1 MEIYLAN
8 MAIVVLSGF
17 LGSTIV
23 KEKIVDDKRKYN
35 WFFLIWAV
43 ISLICVS
50 GFRYM
55 VGTDYFEYSEI
66 YTAFGGLPIEL
77 FGFEVGFDI
86 LSRLLYRVSSKPQF
100 FFFVTSI
107 IINICIITFLRRHS
121 KNITLSLYFYITMG
135 IYYGTMNGLRQ
146 YMASMVMALAFQH
159 IIKPNFKK
167 YLIHILIASLFHST
181 VFIMIPIYFIV
192 TQEMFSLGNK
202 IFLAIIAFAFVVYQ
216 PFVNIMM
223 FFLGSS
229 KYSGYED
236 VLLNDTNGA
245 NILRII
251 VWIIPIIIA
260 IVFKDKGKEIYKDYY
275 DKVVNMSMYGMC
287 FMLLAYR
294 QVFFARLTM
303 YFDIYYLL
311 LFAILPRLFDEK
323 LRRVFT
329 YGIVVCFFVYN
340 MILLLSGEGNIYPY
354 KYRFELF

>member
-1 MEIYLAN
+1 MEVYLAN
-8 MAIVVLSGF
+8 IAVVVVSGF

-23 KEKIVDDKRKYN
+23 KEKIVDGKIRYN
-35 WFFLIWAV
+35 WFFLIWAL

-66 YTAFGGLPIEL
+66 YTAFGGKPIEF

-86 LSRLLYRVSSKPQF
+86 ISRILYRISSNPQF
-100 FFFVTSI
+100 FFFITSI
-107 IINICIITFLRRHS
+107 IINVCIIIFLKRHS

-146 YMASMVMALAFQH
+146 YLAAMVMALAFQH

-167 YLIHILIASLFHST
+167 YIIYVLIASLFHAT
-181 VFIMIPIYFIV
+181 VFIMIPIYFIA
-192 TQEMFSLGNK
+192 TKEIFSIGNK
-202 IFLAIIAFAFVVYQ
+202 IFLAIISFAFVVYQ
-216 PFVNIMM
+216 PFVNVMM
-223 FFLGSS
+223 FFLGDS

-251 VWIIPIIIA
+251 VWIIPIVIA
-260 IVFKDKGKEIYKDYY
+260 IVFKEKGKELYKDYY

-287 FMLLAYR
+287 FMILAYR

-303 YFDIYYLL
+303 YFDIYYVLVL
-311 LFAILPRLFDEK
+311 AIIPNIFDK
-323 LRRVFT
+323 KFKRIFI
-329 YGIVVCFFVYN
+329 YGLVVCYFAYST
-340 MILLLSGEGNIYPY
+340 ILLLSGEGNIYPY
-354 KYRFELF
+354 KYRLNLF